1 MKQNRG
7 PTTASRGPPP
17 VIMKLALRTGAA
29 LAATLTLLVPAL
41 WNGFPLLQYDT
52 GGYIARWYE
61 GTLEESRSTVYGL
74 FLDLLARPDF
84 WPVVVV
90 NAALTV
96 WILSLVLRVH
106 GLGEKARVL
115 IVTVAVMAVLT
126 TLPWVVDVLL
136 TDIFAGLSVFALY
149 LLARRADALTRWERI
164 ALFIFI
170 AFAAATH
177 SATLFVLLA
186 LLFAGLVA
194 ALFDRRLVP
203 FGGLAQGAAALALGA
218 VMLVAANYAVAGRI
232 AWTPGGFATAF
243 GRMLQAGIVARYLD
257 DHCPDPRLRLCTY
270 RQDLPDDADT
280 FFWGQSMF
288 DRLGRFQGMN
298 DEMRTIVIE
307 SLVDY
312 PWLQI
317 KAAVGATALQ
327 LERVRTGAGVLT
339 TIWHT
344 YGMIENF
351 LPSALPAMR
360 AARQQKG
367 ELDFEAINRVHLPIA
382 WASMLLLLG
391 VIALGVA
398 RRRFADLGWLAATTA
413 LAILANSVVCGALA
427 NPHNRYGARM
437 VWPAPFVVLLVPWR
451 MRQREGLAA
460 SPRDSLA
467 RIA

>member
-1 MKQNRG
+1 
-7 PTTASRGPPP
+7 
-17 VIMKLALRTGAA
+17 
-29 LAATLTLLVPAL
+29 
-41 WNGFPLLQYDT
+41 
-52 GGYIARWYE
+52 
-61 GTLEESRSTVYGL
+61 
-74 FLDLLARPDF
+74 
-84 WPVVVV
+84 
-90 NAALTV
+90 
-96 WILSLVLRVH
+96 
-106 GLGEKARVL
+106 
-115 IVTVAVMAVLT
+115 
-126 TLPWVVDVLL
+126 
-136 TDIFAGLSVFALY
+136 
-149 LLARRADALTRWERI
+149 
-164 ALFIFI
+164 
-170 AFAAATH
+170 
-177 SATLFVLLA
+177 
-186 LLFAGLVA
+186 
-194 ALFDRRLVP
+194 
-203 FGGLAQGAAALALGA
+203 
-218 VMLVAANYAVAGRI
+218 MLVAANYAVAGRI

-351 LPSALPAMR
+351 LPSALAAMR